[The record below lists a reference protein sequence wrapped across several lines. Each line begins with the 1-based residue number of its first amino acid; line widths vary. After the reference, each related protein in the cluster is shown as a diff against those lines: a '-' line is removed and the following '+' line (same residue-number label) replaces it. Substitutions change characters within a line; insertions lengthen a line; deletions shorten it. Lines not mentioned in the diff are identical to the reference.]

1 MQFAS
6 AKDRNEQLA
15 AAHTSDGR
23 INLMYDARLDYA
35 GKKINKMY
43 GFANKMASEMRAFRS
58 AEGRVRSVLTDD
70 WQLSVSPTSYR
81 TTSLMKT
88 ATALSMKDTKR
99 CMWM

>member
-6 AKDRNEQLA
+6 AKDRNEQPA
-15 AAHTSDGR
+15 AARTSDGR
-23 INLMYDARLDYA
+23 INLSYDGGPDYA

-43 GFANKMASEMRAFRS
+43 GFTNKTASEMGARRS
-58 AEGRVRSVLTDD
+58 AGKRVSGVLTDD

-88 ATALSMKDTKR
+88 ATAFSMKDTKR